1 MNRKLIA
8 SIVLLIPFSYIY
20 GLSLLSLF
28 IGSSGVITPS
38 TLTLSLLM
46 NLLVMGGSSIL
57 CMYVLYGG
65 GMGSILRKLY
75 FRKEGALHSS
85 LIGIATAIIF
95 IFLVVIFV
103 YFLQGLGYETQN
115 EMAQE
120 IAENI
125 NLPLLFIIPFLS
137 ALSEEIF
144 FRAFLQ
150 MRMAKYG
157 QSFAIVASSL
167 LFGIAHLSYGN
178 LLQIAVPFAFGIVLG
193 CLMVKNENIVA
204 PFSAHFTFNFIQ
216 LAATFFFY

>member
-1 MNRKLIA
+1 MKTTETRDDDNGRRGKPPKKAQEERRRQRKSTLFFVHCGSSTTI
-8 SIVLLIPFSYIY
+8 LFPFFC
-20 GLSLLSLF
+20 SLF
-28 IGSSGVITPS
+28 
-38 TLTLSLLM
+38 
-46 NLLVMGGSSIL
+46 
-57 CMYVLYGG
+57 
-65 GMGSILRKLY
+65 
-75 FRKEGALHSS
+75 
-85 LIGIATAIIF
+85 
-95 IFLVVIFV
+95 
-103 YFLQGLGYETQN
+103 
-115 EMAQE
+115 
-120 IAENI
+120 
-125 NLPLLFIIPFLS
+125 FIIPFLS

-216 LAATFFFY
+216 LAAAFFFY